1 MSVQTHDPLR
11 QLFAHPAPSG
21 NEAGS
26 SASIASGQLS
36 TLPSA
41 PEIESRDEVVQSLFE
56 ALKVATHN
64 NDRQCMEALR
74 LAIAVREFGLR
85 PAVERSTGT
94 DQDPVR
100 GRHVQGL
107 QKWRLKRVVD
117 YIDASMSSKMTSRDL
132 AAVAGLSRMHFAS
145 QFRVAT
151 GLRPHEFL
159 LQRRIRRAAELM
171 RDTTM
176 PIMEIALAV
185 GFQTQAHFTTV
196 FKRFTGCTPRSWRVG
211 ITYPHGPSSSRLP
224 HGSCD
229 GTARSADQNRST
241 AAGSVAVDFEAA
253 CPVR

>member
-1 MSVQTHDPLR
+1 MSVQIHDPLR
-11 QLFAHPAPSG
+11 QLLAHPAPGG
-21 NEAGS
+21 NEAGR
-26 SASIASGQLS
+26 SASVAGGRLS
-36 TLPSA
+36 PLPPTA
-41 PEIESRDEVVQSLFE
+41 AETESRDQVVRSLLE

-74 LAIAVREFGLR
+74 LAIAVRQFGLGS
-85 PAVERSTGT
+85 AEEQSTRA
-94 DQDPVR
+94 DQATVR

-117 YIDASMSSKMTSRDL
+117 YIDASISSKMTSRDL

-159 LQRRIRRAAELM
+159 LRRRIRRAAELM

-176 PIMEIALAV
+176 PIMEIALTV

-196 FKRFTGCTPRSWRVG
+196 FKRFTGCTPRCWRVG
-211 ITYPHGPSSSRLP
+211 NHMSPRSELGL
-224 HGSCD
+224 
-229 GTARSADQNRST
+229 TAR
-241 AAGSVAVDFEAA
+241 ELL
-253 CPVR
+253 

>member
-21 NEAGS
+21 NEAGR
-26 SASIASGQLS
+26 SASIASGHLS

-41 PEIESRDEVVQSLFE
+41 PEIESRDEVVQSLIE
-56 ALKVATHN
+56 ALKAATHN
-64 NDRQCMEALR
+64 MQALR
-74 LAIAVREFGLR
+74 LVIAVRQFGLR

-94 DQDPVR
+94 DQVPVR

-117 YIDASMSSKMTSRDL
+117 YIDAGMSSKMTSRDL

-145 QFRVAT
+145 QFRAAT

-159 LQRRIRRAAELM
+159 LQRRIRRATELM

-176 PIMEIALAV
+176 PIMEIALTV

-211 ITYPHGPSSSRLP
+211 NHMPPRSELEQAAQR
-224 HGSCD
+224 
-229 GTARSADQNRST
+229 TARSADINNRPP
-241 AAGSVAVDFEAA
+241 AAGAAPSISRLLAV
-253 CPVR
+253 

>member
-11 QLFAHPAPSG
+11 QLFAHSAPSG
-21 NEAGS
+21 NEATR
-26 SASIASGQLS
+26 SASIASGHLS
-36 TLPSA
+36 TPPSVH
-41 PEIESRDEVVQSLFE
+41 PEIGFGDEVVQSLFE

-64 NDRQCMEALR
+64 NDRQCMESLR
-74 LAIAVREFGLR
+74 LAIAVRKFGLR
-85 PAVERSTGT
+85 IAVEGT
-94 DQDPVR
+94 DRVSVR
-100 GRHVQGL
+100 GRHIEGL

-117 YIDASMSSKMTSRDL
+117 YIDADMSSKINSRDL

-176 PIMEIALAV
+176 PIIEIALSV

-196 FKRFTGCTPRSWRVG
+196 FKQFTGCTPRNWRVG
-211 ITYPHGPSSSRLP
+211 NHMLPPSEFEQSAAELP
-224 HGSCD
+224 
-229 GTARSADQNRST
+229 
-241 AAGSVAVDFEAA
+241 
-253 CPVR
+253 

>member
-11 QLFAHPAPSG
+11 QLFAHSAPSG
-21 NEAGS
+21 NEAGR
-26 SASIASGQLS
+26 SAPIASGHL
-36 TLPSA
+36 TTPPSA
-41 PEIESRDEVVQSLFE
+41 HAEMGSGDEVVQSLFE

-64 NDRQCMEALR
+64 NDRQCMESLR
-74 LAIAVREFGLR
+74 LAIAVRQFGLR
-85 PAVERSTGT
+85 TAIEGT
-94 DQDPVR
+94 DRVSVR

-107 QKWRLKRVVD
+107 QRWRLKRVID
-117 YIDASMSSKMTSRDL
+117 YIDADMSSKINSRDL

-176 PIMEIALAV
+176 PIIEIALSV

-196 FKRFTGCTPRSWRVG
+196 FKQFTGCTPRNWRVG
-211 ITYPHGPSSSRLP
+211 NLILP
-224 HGSCD
+224 
-229 GTARSADQNRST
+229 RSELE
-241 AAGSVAVDFEAA
+241 EAA
-253 CPVR
+253 AELL

>member
-11 QLFAHPAPSG
+11 QLFAHSAPSG
-21 NEAGS
+21 NEAGRS
-26 SASIASGQLS
+26 VSIASGHLS

-41 PEIESRDEVVQSLFE
+41 PAEIESGDEVVQSLFE

-74 LAIAVREFGLR
+74 LAIAVRQFGLR
-85 PAVERSTGT
+85 PAVEGSTRT
-94 DQDPVR
+94 DQVSVR

-117 YIDASMSSKMTSRDL
+117 YIDASMPSKMTSRDL

-159 LQRRIRRAAELM
+159 LQRRIRRATELM

-176 PIMEIALAV
+176 PIMEIALTV

-196 FKRFTGCTPRSWRVG
+196 FKRFTGCTPRNWRVG
-211 ITYPHGPSSSRLP
+211 NHMPP
-224 HGSCD
+224 
-229 GTARSADQNRST
+229 RSELEQ
-241 AAGSVAVDFEAA
+241 AAAELL
-253 CPVR
+253 

>member
-11 QLFAHPAPSG
+11 QLFAPPAPNG
-21 NEAGS
+21 NEAAS
-26 SASIASGQLS
+26 SASIASGHLS
-36 TLPSA
+36 TLSSA

-56 ALKVATHN
+56 ALKAATHN
-64 NDRQCMEALR
+64 NDRRCMEALR
-74 LAIAVREFGLR
+74 LVIAVRQFGLR

-94 DQDPVR
+94 DQVPVR

-145 QFRVAT
+145 QFRAAT

-171 RDTTM
+171 GDTTM

-196 FKRFTGCTPRSWRVG
+196 FKRFSGCTPRNWRVSNDARPQ
-211 ITYPHGPSSSRLP
+211 TELRRLP
-224 HGSCD
+224 LGSCK
-229 GTARSADQNRST
+229 GPARPAYMNRL
-241 AAGSVAVDFEAA
+241 AAPACDAVDFDAG
-253 CPVR
+253 RS

>member
-11 QLFAHPAPSG
+11 QLFAPPAPSG
-21 NEAGS
+21 NEAGR
-26 SASIASGQLS
+26 SASIPSGHLS

-56 ALKVATHN
+56 ALKVATYN
-64 NDRQCMEALR
+64 NDRECMEALR
-74 LAIAVREFGLR
+74 LTIAVRQLGLR
-85 PAVERSTGT
+85 PSVERSTGT
-94 DQDPVR
+94 RQVPVR
-100 GRHVQGL
+100 GRHAQGL

-117 YIDASMSSKMTSRDL
+117 YIDASMSSKVTSRDL

-151 GLRPHEFL
+151 GQRPHEFL

-176 PIMEIALAV
+176 PIIEIALTV

-196 FKRFTGCTPRSWRVG
+196 FKRFAGCTPRSWRIG
-211 ITYPHGPSSSRLP
+211 NHMLP
-224 HGSCD
+224 
-229 GTARSADQNRST
+229 RSELEQ
-241 AAGSVAVDFEAA
+241 AATEIL
-253 CPVR
+253 

>member
-11 QLFAHPAPSG
+11 QLFAHSAPSG
-21 NEAGS
+21 NEAAR
-26 SASIASGQLS
+26 SASIASGHLS
-36 TLPSA
+36 TPPSVHA
-41 PEIESRDEVVQSLFE
+41 EMGSGDEVVQSLFE

-64 NDRQCMEALR
+64 NDRQCMESLR
-74 LAIAVREFGLR
+74 LAIAVRKFGLR
-85 PAVERSTGT
+85 IAVEGT
-94 DQDPVR
+94 DRPSVR

-107 QKWRLKRVVD
+107 QRWRLKRVID
-117 YIDASMSSKMTSRDL
+117 YIDADMSSKINSRDL

-176 PIMEIALAV
+176 PIIEIALSV

-196 FKRFTGCTPRSWRVG
+196 FKQFTGCTPRDWRVG
-211 ITYPHGPSSSRLP
+211 NHILP
-224 HGSCD
+224 
-229 GTARSADQNRST
+229 RSELE
-241 AAGSVAVDFEAA
+241 EAA
-253 CPVR
+253 AELL